1 MTIFSSERVK
11 NVCNF
16 FICTIMPRKI
26 SGKQSIPYRVSKKKN
41 FFSNFANFCEIKIS
55 KFCLS
60 FPELPK
66 MRNDLA
72 SFYFDKYWEIKNKQY
87 RVFQKKFFFQIVQIL
102 VDQIFFQ
109 KWRLLALKKLKM
121 SEPFFICTI
130 MPKKMSW
137 RQRIL
142 YKFLIVNGHG
152 QVTAFFWL
160 TQTHTLEDTI
170 DKSKKKV

>member
-1 MTIFSSERVK
+1 MSASSFYLYHYANK
-11 NVCNF
+11 NV
-16 FICTIMPRKI
+16 RKAKNPI
-26 SGKQSIPYRVSKKKN
+26 QGVQKKE

-87 RVFQKKFFFQIVQIL
+87 RVFQKKIFFQIVQIL

-109 KWRLLALKKLKM
+109 KWRLLALKKLNM
-121 SEPFFICTI
+121 SEPFFYLHNYAKENV
-130 MPKKMSW
+130 M
-137 RQRIL
+137 
-142 YKFLIVNGHG
+142 
-152 QVTAFFWL
+152 TAKNPV
-160 TQTHTLEDTI
+160 QG
-170 DKSKKKV
+170 V